1 MANRKRKN
9 RISFY
14 LDDKELEHL
23 NQLGTAANISM
34 SEVIRHLVNGTV
46 PPLPPTDGERTMLRI
61 LRGIGTNLNQ
71 IAFQM
76 NDGSYPRSA
85 AFDKTMQS
93 TQAAIEQFQ
102 SYLSERPAWVMRD
115 APAVETSRHIKPA
128 AQPPQFSEEVK
139 PAAAP
144 KAEPIIAPTEPT
156 PPSAGEIDD
165 LLALFVDAGGV

>member
-9 RISFY
+9 QMNIYF
-14 LDDKELEHL
+14 DDDELAHL
-23 NQLGTAANISM
+23 AQLGEAANISM

-46 PPLPPTDGERTMLRI
+46 PPLPPTEGERTMLRI

-93 TQAAIEQFQ
+93 TQTAIEQFQ
-102 SYLSERPAWVMRD
+102 SYLSERPAWVMQD
-115 APAVETSRHIKPA
+115 APAAETSRRSKLA
-128 AQPPQFSEEVK
+128 AQPSQLSEEVQ

-144 KAEPIIAPTEPT
+144 KAEPIIVPTEPT